1 MIPREKIEE
10 VLAAT
15 DLEKVI
21 VKSGVQLTR
30 AGRLMK
36 GKCPFHDD
44 HKPSMMVWTDG
55 SYHCFVCG
63 KGGNAITY
71 VMEKY
76 NMTYV
81 EAIKKLAEE
90 AHVEIKEKPL
100 TKEQK
105 EKYELEKRLKE
116 MHKDAMMF
124 YVSKLEGNALE
135 YAKSRFDEKTIGKWK
150 IGYAPSGWKEL
161 YETLKQKGYT
171 DSEIVTAGLVRKN
184 KKGSGYYDF
193 FRNRLMFPIYNR
205 IGEVIA
211 FSGRDMSG
219 SEECKYLNSQETEIY
234 NKEKELL
241 GLNFAIPSIKK
252 YDVCHI
258 VEGNADVVKMHQREV
273 ENVVAG
279 CGTALSEEQIKVIGK
294 YTKNICL
301 IYDSDK
307 AGQEATARNA
317 EKIIKEGLTALV
329 INLPNDEKN
338 NKQDPD
344 TFFTSREYFKNY
356 YNEHKENYI
365 VQLARLQSDN
375 CVNDADKKSAV
386 IKKISGMFFEKTES
400 ERESLIMEL
409 AKWIP
414 TTALWK
420 KTIKELAKEKEEKE
434 EKLKK
439 EQEEK
444 ERTERQNEM
453 WRKYG
458 FYERNNCYW
467 FHSQKGEGEF
477 CGSNFVMEP
486 LFHIESVINAKRLYR
501 LTNEYKIVRV
511 VEFPQKDLISLAAFK
526 LRCESLGNFRFEGGE
541 FGLSKIKAYLYEMT
555 QTCKEIS
562 QLGWQKQ
569 GFWAWSNGIF
579 TDKEFQPINS
589 DGICR
594 HKDENYYIPA
604 LSSFYASDDALFQFE
619 RKFKHEPGTTTL
631 YEWLDLFCQ
640 VYKANAI
647 VGFSYYV
654 ATLFRDAIVAN
665 TRFFPILNIFGVKG
679 SGKSEMAISLT
690 KLFGDLPVGLNMT
703 NSTIAAMADHVA
715 QTRNALC
722 HIDEYK
728 NSIEYDKVEFLKG
741 LWDGTGRNRMNM
753 EKDKKKEMTAVDAGI
768 ILTGQEMPKADIALF
783 SRVIFTAFQKSNF
796 TDDEKKLFNKLKFVE
811 KTGLTQITNE
821 IISKRE
827 KFIEE
832 YQQNYNKVS
841 EELEEK
847 IEKNLIED
855 RIWRNWCVIAS
866 ALRTIKD
873 LVKLPF
879 SYEKVLEEMAAMIKK
894 QNEET
899 LKDNEVNTFWDIF
912 SFLAQDGQIEEGYD
926 YKIMYEN
933 HLKTN
938 KVDIQQPIQVLAI
951 NKTRILQL
959 YNKHCNTTKQ
969 KALPLSTLKFYLQ
982 NSPEYLGEKVMKI
995 KQRTD
1000 HLIER
1005 KALVA
1010 DEYGIT
1016 SVKTISTRLDC
1027 FAMEKLGIDIET
1039 FDDNIKTI

>member
-1 MIPREKIEE
+1 M
-10 VLAAT
+10 
-15 DLEKVI
+15 
-21 VKSGVQLTR
+21 
-30 AGRLMK
+30 
-36 GKCPFHDD
+36 
-44 HKPSMMVWTDG
+44 
-55 SYHCFVCG
+55 
-63 KGGNAITY
+63 
-71 VMEKY
+71 
-76 NMTYV
+76 
-81 EAIKKLAEE
+81 
-90 AHVEIKEKPL
+90 
-100 TKEQK
+100 
-105 EKYELEKRLKE
+105 
-116 MHKDAMMF
+116 
-124 YVSKLEGNALE
+124 
-135 YAKSRFDEKTIGKWK
+135 
-150 IGYAPSGWKEL
+150 
-161 YETLKQKGYT
+161 
-171 DSEIVTAGLVRKN
+171 
-184 KKGSGYYDF
+184 
-193 FRNRLMFPIYNR
+193 
-205 IGEVIA
+205 
-211 FSGRDMSG
+211 
-219 SEECKYLNSQETEIY
+219 
-234 NKEKELL
+234 
-241 GLNFAIPSIKK
+241 
-252 YDVCHI
+252 
-258 VEGNADVVKMHQREV
+258 
-273 ENVVAG
+273 
-279 CGTALSEEQIKVIGK
+279 
-294 YTKNICL
+294 
-301 IYDSDK
+301 
-307 AGQEATARNA
+307 
-317 EKIIKEGLTALV
+317 
-329 INLPNDEKN
+329 
-338 NKQDPD
+338 
-344 TFFTSREYFKNY
+344 
-356 YNEHKENYI
+356 
-365 VQLARLQSDN
+365 
-375 CVNDADKKSAV
+375 

-741 LWDGTGRNRMNM
+741 LWDGPGRN
-753 EKDKKKEMTAVDAGI
+753 
-768 ILTGQEMPKADIALF
+768 
-783 SRVIFTAFQKSNF
+783 
-796 TDDEKKLFNKLKFVE
+796 
-811 KTGLTQITNE
+811 
-821 IISKRE
+821 
-827 KFIEE
+827 
-832 YQQNYNKVS
+832 
-841 EELEEK
+841 
-847 IEKNLIED
+847 
-855 RIWRNWCVIAS
+855 
-866 ALRTIKD
+866 
-873 LVKLPF
+873 
-879 SYEKVLEEMAAMIKK
+879 
-894 QNEET
+894 
-899 LKDNEVNTFWDIF
+899 
-912 SFLAQDGQIEEGYD
+912 
-926 YKIMYEN
+926 
-933 HLKTN
+933 
-938 KVDIQQPIQVLAI
+938 
-951 NKTRILQL
+951 
-959 YNKHCNTTKQ
+959 
-969 KALPLSTLKFYLQ
+969 
-982 NSPEYLGEKVMKI
+982 
-995 KQRTD
+995 
-1000 HLIER
+1000 
-1005 KALVA
+1005 
-1010 DEYGIT
+1010 
-1016 SVKTISTRLDC
+1016 
-1027 FAMEKLGIDIET
+1027 
-1039 FDDNIKTI
+1039 